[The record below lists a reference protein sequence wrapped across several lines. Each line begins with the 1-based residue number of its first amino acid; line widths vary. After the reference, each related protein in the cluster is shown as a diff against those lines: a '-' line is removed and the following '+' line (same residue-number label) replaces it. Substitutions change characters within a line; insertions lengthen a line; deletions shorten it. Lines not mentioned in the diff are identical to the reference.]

1 MGIWEKLRGGRQEG
15 GDIWDAP
22 PRKGRNRAPAWQD
35 MGEGDIWDAPPRRQ
49 GQEAAPELPDSWW
62 EREQA
67 EDRRE
72 EKKEARRLKKEKAA
86 DRREDRQAADAPSWW
101 EREQADHRRQEEEEE
116 RLRQAEEAQAG
127 PEETG
132 QTRQEPPDDPAQRE
146 EARRDLEKRIRQV
159 VDLAIQ
165 DYMGLQ
171 VGRYCGYITYRME
184 EWEKLCDRPGKQAL
198 VAELRI
204 LAGTLCRRDG
214 KNSREKGRELAQ
226 FLDERYGN
234 EPAQPPETLPGPG
247 QAEAI
252 LADDPRNGWAYAVIF
267 TQGENW
273 KAPPYCPCCGR
284 ALTREELTPS
294 APPLSAREQVLQRIP
309 LCRDCKDHE
318 EEWPRRE
325 WQNLTEIILAGAGA
339 GGAFLGLGI
348 LLTAKAWA
356 AGVMLAFVGALLPG
370 ILCPLGYREYSLWQD
385 RNPPPGHA
393 ARQGAVTVGTLSP
406 ERIGIKLTFARR
418 GYARLFSL
426 YNGAHQP
433 AGVDPPEP
441 DREEKK
447 KISFWA
453 GLGISL
459 LYLIWIGQVL

>member
-35 MGEGDIWDAPPRRQ
+35 MGGGDIWDAPPRRQ

-72 EKKEARRLKKEKAA
+72 EEK
-86 DRREDRQAADAPSWW
+86 
-101 EREQADHRRQEEEEE
+101 EE
-116 RLRQAEEAQAG
+116 RLRQAEEGQAG
-127 PEETG
+127 PEETREG
-132 QTRQEPPDDPAQRE
+132 GAEPPDDPARRE

-171 VGRYCGYITYRME
+171 VSRYCSYLTYRME
-184 EWEKLCDRPGKQAL
+184 EWEKLCDRPGQQAL

-214 KNSREKGRELAQ
+214 KNSREKGRELAR

-234 EPAQPPETLPGPG
+234 EPARPPETLPGPG

-284 ALTREELTPS
+284 ALTREELTPD

-309 LCRDCKDHE
+309 LCRECKDHE
-318 EEWPRRE
+318 EDWPRQE
-325 WQNLTEIILAGAGA
+325 WQNLTGAILAGAAA
-339 GGAFLGLGI
+339 GGACLGLGC
-348 LLTAKAWA
+348 LVAPQAWA
-356 AGVMLAFVGALLPG
+356 AGYLLALVGALLPG

-447 KISFWA
+447 KISLWA
-453 GLGISL
+453 GLGTSL
-459 LYLIWIGQVL
+459 LYLILMGQVL